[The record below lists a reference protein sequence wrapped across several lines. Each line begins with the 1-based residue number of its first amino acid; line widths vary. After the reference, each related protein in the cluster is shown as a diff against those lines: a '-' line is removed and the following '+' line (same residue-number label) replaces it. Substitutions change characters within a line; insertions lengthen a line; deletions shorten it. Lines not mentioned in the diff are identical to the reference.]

1 MKDKFMRKLLV
12 LVLIT
17 VLFSSGCKPK
27 ARIGDEEVIIKLSMI
42 FAPNEPISIEIMEA
56 ASRIKERTNGKI
68 DVQVYPSGQLPAYK
82 EGIELIARGA
92 NWMSVDD
99 PSYLG
104 DYVPDFA
111 ALIGPMIYRSYYEYE
126 EMLNTRFVKNLE
138 KQAEKKGIKVL
149 ALDYLFGFRNVVS
162 NKEIITS
169 KDMQGLKIRV
179 PASKL
184 WMETLLAMGGNPTPM
199 PFTETYSAIQQGVID
214 GLEGSLVTIYTQKMH
229 EINKNMSLTKH
240 LLGTAGVYIST
251 KVWNELTPEEQEI
264 VQEEISL
271 GAKRNNKKLIE
282 LDKKYE
288 KELLESGMKINE
300 VDAES
305 FVDVA
310 PIVFSKFKDW
320 SPGVYDVIQTELEII
335 RKKNRQEREI
345 D

>member
-138 KQAEKKGIKVL
+138 KQAEKK
-149 ALDYLFGFRNVVS
+149 RN
-162 NKEIITS
+162 
-169 KDMQGLKIRV
+169 
-179 PASKL
+179 
-184 WMETLLAMGGNPTPM
+184 
-199 PFTETYSAIQQGVID
+199 
-214 GLEGSLVTIYTQKMH
+214 
-229 EINKNMSLTKH
+229 
-240 LLGTAGVYIST
+240 
-251 KVWNELTPEEQEI
+251 
-264 VQEEISL
+264 
-271 GAKRNNKKLIE
+271 
-282 LDKKYE
+282 
-288 KELLESGMKINE
+288 
-300 VDAES
+300 
-305 FVDVA
+305 
-310 PIVFSKFKDW
+310 
-320 SPGVYDVIQTELEII
+320 
-335 RKKNRQEREI
+335 
-345 D
+345 